1 MPAAKI
7 FVAHLLVVE
16 NGYNFEMNLGILY
29 IAQPT
34 NAVHPIDRAMSE
46 GWRRLQAIFDR
57 FDEQRDTV
65 TLSKQ
70 GQIHLQIERL
80 L

>member
-1 MPAAKI
+1 VI
-7 FVAHLLVVE
+7 E
-16 NGYNFEMNLGILY
+16 NKYNFEMNLGILY

-34 NAVHPIDRAMSE
+34 NAMHPIDRAMNE

-57 FDEQRDTV
+57 FDGQRDTV
-65 TLSKQ
+65 TLSKR

>member
-1 MPAAKI
+1 MPAAKV

-16 NGYNFEMNLGILY
+16 NGYNFEMSLGILY

-46 GWRRLQAIFDR
+46 GWRRLQAISDQFDG
-57 FDEQRDTV
+57 QRDTV
-65 TLSKQ
+65 TLSRR

>member
-1 MPAAKI
+1 
-7 FVAHLLVVE
+7 
-16 NGYNFEMNLGILY
+16 MNLGILY

-34 NAVHPIDRAMSE
+34 NAVHPIDRAMCE

-57 FDEQRDTV
+57 FDAQKGTV
-65 TLSKQ
+65 TLSRR
-70 GQIHLQIERL
+70 GQIHLQVERL